1 MTRERECGI
10 DLMKIVAMI
19 FIVTDHILLWG
30 GWGLCSGHGGVKG
43 NVLAW
48 LDAVTLCHVNCF
60 VLASGWV
67 MSKLEFKFARIIK
80 LWLEIISRKVNN
92 MST

>member
-1 MTRERECGI
+1 MMREREYGI

-19 FIVTDHILLWG
+19 FIVADHILLWG
-30 GWGLCSGHGGVKG
+30 GWGLCSEHGGVKG

-60 VLASGWV
+60 VLASGWI
-67 MSKLEFKFARIIK
+67 M
-80 LWLEIISRKVNN
+80 SRKRIASHVMENRKDSIN
-92 MST
+92 VRA